1 MNKRKK
7 IVTTTTTV
15 TEEFVPDYTKT
26 HIICVLDRSGSM
38 EHIMDDSIG
47 GFNAFIKKQK
57 ELPDAATI
65 SVYIFDKKVEQ
76 IRDYVDIKDVKLV
89 TKDEWYPCSTTAL
102 YDAIGIAIN
111 SEKKHIDVNT
121 KVLVCIV
128 TDGRE
133 NDSKEYTQHQ
143 IKTMIGDCEKNDWTF
158 LYLAANQDACLVG
171 KSLGFSAGNTYT
183 YIANTG
189 GVNLMSQAMNSA
201 TVSYRSNTGDNSN
214 LLGNNTTDT
223 VDGIN
228 DSLNYTGTTG
238 NFIIW
243 HHTDTKTDEKK

>member
-38 EHIMDDSIG
+38 KHIMDDSIG
-47 GFNAFIKKQK
+47 GFNSFIEKQK
-57 ELPDAATI
+57 ELPDEATL
-65 SVYIFDKKVEQ
+65 SVYIFDSEIEI
-76 IRDYVDIKDVKLV
+76 IRENVNIKDVKPV
-89 TKDEWYPCSTTAL
+89 TIDEWYPRGMTSL
-102 YDAIGIAIN
+102 YDAIGTAIN

-128 TDGRE
+128 TDGDE
-133 NDSKEYTQHQ
+133 NNSKEYKQSD
-143 IKTMIGDCEKNDWTF
+143 IKTLISDCEKNDWTF

-171 KSLGFSAGNTYT
+171 KSLGFLAGNTYT
-183 YIANTG
+183 YTANTG

-223 VDGIN
+223 VDGIK